1 MIKGMSYWAAPDVI
15 ENNYINNI
23 DDKKIKSLINYVCK
37 NHGITIL
44 QLQSKKRNR
53 EIVECRHE
61 IFYILHKV
69 YKVRSIKVGSL
80 FNRDHST
87 VLHSCKTV
95 SNFIEIDKKYENHMS
110 NLINNFRSYYSTMQ
124 NNNQLN

>member
-1 MIKGMSYWAAPDVI
+1 MIKEISYWSAPDVI
-15 ENNYINNI
+15 ENKYNNNI
-23 DDKKIKSLINYVCK
+23 DEKKIKSLIKYGCK
-37 NHGITIL
+37 NHSITIL

-95 SNFIEIDKKYENHMS
+95 SNFIEIDKKYEKHMS